1 MKRLAATV
9 LALGVSACS
18 APPAQKQTAPPVA
31 ITVAQPRLSSLA
43 TTTEYTGTVN
53 AVHTASLGAT
63 FGGRVVEVSVRVGD
77 RVAAGQ
83 VVARLDAAQYA
94 AQLRQAQSGIDAAGA
109 NSHVAVAQLNA
120 ANARLHLAQTTGDR
134 IERLYRQ
141 GYISKQQ
148 RDESAAAVETA
159 SASVAQAQASVG
171 AAQSAQGQAQAGAQA
186 AAVPL
191 AEAQIVAPFSG
202 IVTSKFVEEG
212 AVVGAGTPIV
222 ALQDDSD
229 LELDLTV
236 PEDAA
241 AAVRPG
247 TAVDVKVDALSGA
260 RIPGWIRA
268 VVPSDQ
274 ATLRSVTV
282 KVGLAHRPRLLAGM
296 FARVSLAAAS
306 QKNWTV
312 PAGSIVNRAG
322 QDGVFTVSS
331 GTATFVPVTVRGTD
345 GRSAA
350 IDGLHGAGVMVAT
363 SGIERLDNGSPVTI
377 AR

>member
-1 MKRLAATV
+1 MKRLAAAV
-9 LALGVSACS
+9 LLLGATACS
-18 APPAQKQTAPPVA
+18 AAPQQRQTVQPVA
-31 ITVAQPRLSSLA
+31 ITVAQPRLTTLA
-43 TTTEYTGTVN
+43 TTTEYTGTVT

-63 FGGRVVEVSVRVGD
+63 YGGRVVDVSVRVGD
-77 RVAAGQ
+77 RVEAGQ
-83 VVARLDAAQYA
+83 VVARLDASQYA

-109 NSHVAVAQLNA
+109 NAQVAVAQLNA
-120 ANARLHLAQTTGDR
+120 ANARLHLAQTTGER
-134 IERLYRQ
+134 MERLYRQ

-148 RDESAAAVETA
+148 RDETAAAVETA
-159 SASVAQAQASVG
+159 SAGVAQAQASVG

-236 PEDAA
+236 PEEAA

-247 TAVDVKVDALSGA
+247 AAVDVKVDALSGA

-274 ATLRSVTV
+274 TTSRSVTV
-282 KVGLAHRPRLLAGM
+282 KVGLAHRPRLLPGM
-296 FARVSLAAAS
+296 FARVALLTAS
-306 QKNWTV
+306 QKSWTV
-312 PAGSIVNRAG
+312 PARSIVNRAG
-322 QDGVFTVSS
+322 QDGIFIVSR
-331 GTATFVPVTVRGTD
+331 GTATFVPVTVRATD
-345 GRSAA
+345 GRNAA
-350 IDGLHGAGVMVAT
+350 IDGVRGRTAIIAA
-363 SGIERLDNGSPVTI
+363 SGIERLDNGSQVTI